1 VDKSER
7 VNGTLSDRND
17 THILGQ
23 YFLIKHDELSPQQA
37 AGNSNLKIP
46 LRATMQNKHSVGIF

>member
-1 VDKSER
+1 MVNNIYSKNLIQGCNRLSKNYFINKSER

-23 YFLIKHDELSPQQA
+23 YFLIKQESE
-37 AGNSNLKIP
+37 K
-46 LRATMQNKHSVGIF
+46 

>member
-1 VDKSER
+1 